1 MTGGEQIIIII
12 LSMYFLTE
20 DIFHFQAQEICR
32 RLLKSYNNN
41 LKGILSLQL
50 KEVAYLVKVECA
62 ARNNFLCVYHL
73 VLLLFPLIKI

>member
-20 DIFHFQAQEICR
+20 DIFHFQAQEIRR

-62 ARNNFLCVYHL
+62 A
-73 VLLLFPLIKI
+73 